1 MKILVFDN
9 YDSFTYNLVH
19 LVEKILHQKVEV
31 HRNDQIP
38 LEKVKDY
45 DKIILSPGPGIPEEA
60 GLLLPL
66 IKEYAATK
74 SILGVC
80 LGHQA
85 IGQAFGGKLVNLS
98 KVYHGVATPITIVKR
113 EPANLKRETANGKK
127 AKAGAVAAA
136 SAEAVAK
143 VDSPL
148 AIDHSRA
155 AHHSLFDNLPNE
167 FEVGRYHSWVV
178 SEEGFPEELEITARD
193 ANNFIMALQHRTY
206 DVQGV
211 QFHPESVLTPKGE
224 DILRNWLKQ

>member
-19 LVEKILHQKVEV
+19 LVEKIIHEKVDV
-31 HRNDQIP
+31 YRNDEIP
-38 LEKVKDY
+38 LEKVKVY

-66 IKEYAATK
+66 IKEYASSK

-85 IGQAFGGKLVNLS
+85 IGEAFGGKLVNLS
-98 KVYHGVATPITIVKR
+98 TVYHGVATEIEVGSQKSGVR
-113 EPANLKRETANGKK
+113 SKLFNG
-127 AKAGAVAAA
+127 
-136 SAEAVAK
+136 
-143 VDSPL
+143 
-148 AIDHSRA
+148 
-155 AHHSLFDNLPNE
+155 LPDK
-167 FEVGRYHSWVV
+167 FEVGRYHSWIV
-178 SEEGFPEELEITARD
+178 SDENFPAELEVTARD
-193 ANNFIMALQHRTY
+193 ENNYIMGLQHKKF

-224 DILRNWLKQ
+224 EIMRNWLKN